1 VEIKM
6 LKSSQKDFI
15 KRHIGPSEA
24 DQQKMLN
31 ELGFDNLDDLI
42 SKTVPE
48 KILLK
53 EDLGIGEPN
62 SEYEA
67 LRKLK
72 VISKQNRIYSNFIGM
87 GYYGTYTPYV
97 ILRNILENPGWY
109 TSYTP
114 YQPEVAQGRLEML
127 LNFQQMIIDFTGLDI
142 ANASLLDEGTAA
154 AEAVG
159 LSYRICK
166 NDSNIVFVSKD
177 CHPQTIDVIKTRA
190 EPLGLT
196 VVIGDEATD
205 IKEDIVCGILQYPG
219 TLGDI
224 KDPSE
229 AISKIHK
236 NNGKAVLV
244 CDLLA
249 LAKLKTPAELG
260 ADIAVGSS
268 QRFGIP
274 MGYGGPHAGFFAT
287 KDEFKRSMPGR
298 IIGVSVDRHGNKA
311 YRLSLQ
317 TREQHIRR
325 DKATSNI
332 CTAQALLAIVSAAY
346 AIYHGPDGLR
356 KIAENTSQ
364 LAKNFA
370 DKIKQSGYELY
381 SDHFFDTVTIKT
393 LDKTD
398 SIFRNALRQNVN
410 IRKVNS
416 EMLSVAFDERKNVYR
431 ANQLLKIFNCSEA
444 IKENLNENLNNLP
457 KNLLRTSE
465 YLTHPVFNSYHSET
479 DMLRYLKKLED
490 ADIALNRSMIAL
502 GSCTMKLNAVA
513 EMIPVTWREF
523 SEPHPF
529 APVEQMEGYRTLFTD
544 LKNWLRSITGFSG
557 VSLQPNAGAQGEF
570 AGLMVIKKYHEKN
583 GDKNR
588 NVCLIPSSAHGT
600 NPASAQM
607 VGMKVVVIKC
617 DEHGNVDIEDLK
629 EKAKNH
635 SENLAALMVTYPST
649 HGVFE
654 EKISEICE
662 LIHENGGQVYMD
674 GANLNALVGIAKPG
688 KFGPDVCH
696 INLHKTFCI
705 PHGGGG
711 PGMGPIACK
720 RHLEVYLPNHSVIK
734 DCGPVTGMGA
744 VSAAPWG
751 SSSILSISWMYIK
764 MMGSEGLKKASQVA
778 ILNANYV
785 AHKLKDTFPIL
796 YKGKNGNVAH
806 ECIIDIRKI
815 KSEIGITEEDIA
827 KRLIDFGFHAPTMS
841 WPVAGT
847 MMIEPTES
855 EGLQEIE
862 RFCNTL
868 KKIKEEIDKV
878 KSGEYDKIDNPIK
891 NSPHTHVEL
900 IANKWEHKYERE
912 EAAYPSEFLKQIK
925 YWPPVARVD
934 NVYGD
939 KNLVCSCPSIDE
951 YKDTAA

>member
-1 VEIKM
+1 M

-15 KRHIGPSEA
+15 KRHIGPSEKE
-24 DQQKMLN
+24 QSFMLK
-31 ELGFDNLDDLI
+31 ELGFKNLDELI

-53 EDLGIGEPN
+53 ESLEIGEPN

-72 VISKQNRIYSNFIGM
+72 EISKKNKINSNFIGM
-87 GYYGTYTPYV
+87 GYYGTFTPHV

-127 LNFQQMIIDFTGLDI
+127 LNFQQMIIDFTGMDI

-159 LSYRICK
+159 LSYRVSK
-166 NDSNIVFVSKD
+166 NDSNKVFVSKD

-190 EPLGLT
+190 EPMGLE
-196 VVIGDEATD
+196 VIVGDEYTD
-205 IKEDIVCGILQYPG
+205 IKDDIVCGIIQYPG

-229 AISKIHK
+229 AISQIHK
-236 NNGKAVLV
+236 NKGKAVLI

-274 MGYGGPHAGFFAT
+274 MGYGGPHAAFFAT
-287 KDEFKRSMPGR
+287 KDEYKRSMPGR

-311 YRLSLQ
+311 YRLALQ

-346 AIYHGPDGLR
+346 AVYHGPEGIE
-356 KIAENTSQ
+356 KIANNTSQ

-370 DKIKQSGYELY
+370 EKLKQSGYELY
-381 SDHFFDTVTIKT
+381 SEHFFDTVTIKT
-393 LDKTD
+393 LDKTE
-398 SIFRNALRQNVN
+398 SIYKNALRENIN

-416 EMLSVAFDERKNVYR
+416 EMLAVSFDEKKNVYR
-431 ANQLLKIFNCSEA
+431 ANQLLKVFNCSET
-444 IKENLNENLNNLP
+444 IKEEMNESLTNIP
-457 KNLLRTSE
+457 KNLLRTSKF
-465 YLTHPVFNSYHSET
+465 LQHKVFNSYHSET
-479 DMLRYLKKLED
+479 DMLRYLKRLED
-490 ADIALNRSMIAL
+490 CDIALNRSMIAL

-529 APVEQMEGYRTLFTD
+529 APLEQMEGYRTLFTD

-570 AGLMVIKKYHEKN
+570 AGLMVIRKFHEKN
-583 GDKNR
+583 GDANR
-588 NVCLIPSSAHGT
+588 DVCLIPSSAHGT

-607 VGMKVVVIKC
+607 VGMKVVVVKC
-617 DEHGNVDIEDLK
+617 DNHGNVDFEDLK
-629 EKAKNH
+629 SKVETHKD
-635 SENLAALMVTYPST
+635 NLAALMVTYPST

-654 EKISEICE
+654 EKIVEICE
-662 LIHENGGQVYMD
+662 LIHNNGGQVYMD

-720 RHLEVYLPNHSVIK
+720 KHLEIFLPKHAVIK
-734 DCGPVTGMGA
+734 DCGPATGIGA
-744 VSAAPWG
+744 ISAAPWG
-751 SSSILSISWMYIK
+751 SSSILSISWMYMK

-778 ILNANYV
+778 ILNANYI
-785 AHKLKDTFPIL
+785 AHKLNDSFPIL
-796 YKGKNGNVAH
+796 YKGKQGNVAH
-806 ECIIDIRKI
+806 ECIIDIRQI

-827 KRLIDFGFHAPTMS
+827 KRLIDYGFHAPTMS

-855 EGLQEIE
+855 ESLEEIN
-862 RFCNTL
+862 RFCETL
-868 KKIKEEIDKV
+868 KKIKEEIDKI
-878 KSGEYDKIDNPIK
+878 KSGAFDKLDNPLK
-891 NSPHTHVEL
+891 NAPHTHVEL
-900 IANKWEHKYERE
+900 ASNKWDHKYERE
-912 EAAYPSEFLKQIK
+912 EAAYPSEFLRTLK

-939 KNLVCSCPSIDE
+939 KNLFCTCPSMDE
-951 YKDTAA
+951 YEDTAA

>member
-1 VEIKM
+1 M
-6 LKSSQKDFI
+6 LHNSEKDFI
-15 KRHIGPSEA
+15 KRHIGLSKKDEKTMLS
-24 DQQKMLN
+24 DLGYKSLN
-31 ELGFDNLDDLI
+31 ELIED
-42 SKTVPE
+42 TVPS
-48 KILLK
+48 KILFK
-53 EDLGIGEPN
+53 DLLSIGDPN
-62 SEYEA
+62 SEYEG
-67 LRKLK
+67 LRKLRS
-72 VISKQNRIYSNFIGM
+72 ISKKNQIYSNFIGM
-87 GYYGTYTPYV
+87 GYYGTYTPNV
-97 ILRNILENPGWY
+97 IVRNILENPGWY

-127 LNFQQMIIDFTGLDI
+127 LNFQQMIIDFTGMDI

-154 AEAVG
+154 AEAMG
-159 LSYRICK
+159 LSHRLDK
-166 NDSNIVFVSKD
+166 KDNKIVFISND
-177 CHPQTIDVIKTRA
+177 CHPQTIEVIKTRS
-190 EPLGLT
+190 EPLGLK
-196 VVIGDEATD
+196 VVIGNDED
-205 IKEDIVCGILQYPG
+205 LSNISEDIICGILQYPG

-229 AISKIHK
+229 NISKIK
-236 NNGKAVLV
+236 KRNGKSILV
-244 CDLLA
+244 CDLLS

-274 MGYGGPHAGFFAT
+274 MGYGGPHAAFFAT

-298 IIGVSVDRHGNKA
+298 IVGVSVDRHGNKA
-311 YRLSLQ
+311 YRLALQ

-346 AIYHGPDGLR
+346 AIYHGPKGIKTISER
-356 KIAENTSQ
+356 VSQ

-370 DKIKQSGYELY
+370 DKLKQSGYELY
-381 SDHFFDTVTIKT
+381 SDYFFDTVTIITK
-393 LDKTD
+393 DKTD
-398 SIFRNALRQNVN
+398 QIFNNALAQKVN

-416 EMLSVAFDERKNVYR
+416 EMLSVSFDEKKNVYR
-431 ANQLLKIFNCSEA
+431 ANQLLKIFNCAES
-444 IKENLNENLNNLP
+444 IKENPTENLPNLP
-457 KNLLRTSE
+457 KNLLRTST
-465 YLTHPVFNSYHSET
+465 YLDHQVFNSYHSET
-479 DMLRYLKKLED
+479 EMLRYLKRLEEK
-490 ADIALNRSMIAL
+490 DIALNRSMIAL

-513 EMIPVTWREF
+513 EMIPITWREF

-529 APVEQMEGYRTLFTD
+529 APIEQMEGFRTLFTD

-557 VSLQPNAGAQGEF
+557 VSLQPNAGAQGEY
-570 AGLMVIKKYHEKN
+570 AGLMVIRKYHLER
-583 GDKNR
+583 GESNR

-607 VGMKVVVIKC
+607 VGMKVVVVNC
-617 DEHGNVDIEDLK
+617 DKQGNVDFEDLNK
-629 EKAKNH
+629 KVEAH
-635 SENLAALMVTYPST
+635 SENLGALMVTYPST

-654 EKISEICE
+654 EKISDICE
-662 LIHENGGQVYMD
+662 LVHKHGGQVYMD

-688 KFGPDVCH
+688 NFGPDVCH

-720 RHLEVYLPNHSVIK
+720 RHLEIYLPSHPVIK
-734 DCGPVTGMGA
+734 DCGPATGIGP

-764 MMGSEGLKKASQVA
+764 MMGSEGLKLATQIA

-785 AHKLKDTFPIL
+785 AHKLKNHFPIL
-796 YKGKNGNVAH
+796 YKGTNGNVAH
-806 ECIIDIRKI
+806 ECIIDIRSI
-815 KSEIGITEEDIA
+815 KNDTGVTEEDIA

-841 WPVAGT
+841 WPVPGT

-855 EGLQEIE
+855 ESLQELD
-862 RFCNTL
+862 RFCDCL
-868 KKIKEEIDKV
+868 IKIKEEIDKI
-878 KSGEYDKIDNPIK
+878 KSGDFDKNDNPIK
-891 NSPHTHVEL
+891 NAPHTDLEL
-900 IANKWEHKYERE
+900 ASNKWEHKYSRE
-912 EAAYPSEFLKQIK
+912 EAAYPSNFLRSSKF
-925 YWPPVARVD
+925 WPPVARVD

-939 KNLVCSCPSIDE
+939 KNLFCTCPSMDE
-951 YKDTAA
+951 FKEDAA

>member
-1 VEIKM
+1 M
-6 LKSSQKDFI
+6 LISSQKDFI
-15 KRHIGPSEA
+15 KRHIGPSES
-24 DQQKMLN
+24 DQQKMLS
-31 ELGFDNLDDLI
+31 ELGFKSLDDLI
-42 SKTVPE
+42 AKTVPE
-48 KILLK
+48 NILLT
-53 EDLGIGEPN
+53 EQLEIGEPN

-72 VISKQNRIYSNFIGM
+72 AISKQNKIYSNFIGM
-87 GYYGTYTPYV
+87 GYYGNYTPYV

-127 LNFQQMIIDFTGLDI
+127 LNFQQMIIDFTGMDI

-159 LSYRICK
+159 LSYRLCK

-196 VVIGDEATD
+196 VVIGDEQHE
-205 IKEDIVCGILQYPG
+205 IKEDIVCGIIQYPG

-298 IIGVSVDRHGNKA
+298 IIGVSVDRHSNKA

-346 AIYHGPDGLR
+346 AIYHGPEGIK

-381 SDHFFDTVTIKT
+381 SEHFFDTVTIKT

-416 EMLSVAFDERKNVYR
+416 QMLAVAFDERKNVYR

-444 IKENLNENLNNLP
+444 IRENATENLSNLP
-457 KNLLRTSE
+457 DNLLRSSS
-465 YLTHPVFNSYHSET
+465 YLQHPVFNSYHSET
-479 DMLRYLKKLED
+479 EMLRYLKKLED

-529 APVEQMEGYRTLFTD
+529 APVEQMEGYRSLFTD

-570 AGLMVIKKYHEKN
+570 AGLMVIRKYHEEN
-583 GDKNR
+583 GQANR

-607 VGMKVVVIKC
+607 VGMKVVVVNC
-617 DEHGNVDIEDLK
+617 DNLGNVDINDLK
-629 EKAKNH
+629 EKAEKH

-662 LIHENGGQVYMD
+662 LIHNNGGQVYMD

-720 RHLEVYLPNHSVIK
+720 KHLEIYLPNHPVVK
-734 DCGPVTGMGA
+734 DCGPSTGIGA
-744 VSAAPWG
+744 ISAAPWG

-778 ILNANYV
+778 ILNANYI
-785 AHKLKDTFPIL
+785 AHKLKNDFPIL

-815 KSEIGITEEDIA
+815 KAETGITEEDIA

-855 EGLQEIE
+855 ESLGEINK
-862 RFCNTL
+862 FCNTL

-878 KSGEYDKIDNPIK
+878 KNGEYDKLDNPIK
-891 NSPHTHVEL
+891 NAPHTHVEL
-900 IANKWEHKYERE
+900 VSSDWDHKYTRE
-912 EAAYPSEFLKQIK
+912 EAAYPSEYLKTMK

>member
-1 VEIKM
+1 M
-6 LKSSQKDFI
+6 LKNAQKDFI
-15 KRHIGPSEA
+15 QRHIGPSVQE
-24 DQQKMLN
+24 QSFMLK
-31 ELGFDNLDDLI
+31 ELGYKDLDELI
-42 SKTVPE
+42 KDTVPE
-48 KILLK
+48 KILSK
-53 EDLGIGEPN
+53 DDLEIGDPN
-62 SEYEA
+62 SEYKA

-72 VISKQNRIYSNFIGM
+72 DISKKNKVYSSFIGM

-127 LNFQQMIIDFTGLDI
+127 MNFQQMIIDFTGMDI

-154 AEAVG
+154 AEAMG

-166 NDSNIVFVSKD
+166 TDSNKVFVSKN
-177 CHPQTIDVIKTRA
+177 CHPQTIEVIKTRA
-190 EPLGLT
+190 EPLGLDI
-196 VVIGDEATD
+196 VVGDEDKD
-205 IKEDIVCGILQYPG
+205 INDEIICGIINYPG

-236 NNGKAVLV
+236 QNGKAVLV

-346 AIYHGPDGLR
+346 AIYHGPDGLK

-570 AGLMVIKKYHEKN
+570 AGLMVIKKFHENN

-617 DEHGNVDIEDLK
+617 DEHGNVDVEDLK
-629 EKAKNH
+629 EKAKTH

-654 EKISEICE
+654 EQISEICE
-662 LIHENGGQVYMD
+662 LIHDNGGQVYMD

-785 AHKLKDTFPIL
+785 AHKLKDAFPIL

-855 EGLQEIE
+855 EGLQEID

>member
-1 VEIKM
+1 M

-31 ELGFDNLDDLI
+31 ELGFENLDDLI

-72 VISKQNRIYSNFIGM
+72 VISKQNKIYSNFIGM

-159 LSYRICK
+159 LSYRLCK

-196 VVIGDEATD
+196 VVVGDEGAD
-205 IKEDIVCGILQYPG
+205 INEDIVCGILQYPG

-287 KDEFKRSMPGR
+287 KDEYKRSMPGR

-346 AIYHGPDGLR
+346 AIYHGPEGLR

-444 IKENLNENLNNLP
+444 IKENLNENLSNLP

-479 DMLRYLKKLED
+479 EMLRYLKKLED
-490 ADIALNRSMIAL
+490 TDIALNRSMIAL

-629 EKAKNH
+629 EKATTH

-654 EKISEICE
+654 EKITEICE
-662 LIHENGGQVYMD
+662 LIHNNGGQVYMD

-720 RHLEVYLPNHSVIK
+720 RHLEVFLPNHAVIK

-778 ILNANYV
+778 ILNANYL

-815 KSEIGITEEDIA
+815 KSEVGITEEDIA

-855 EGLQEIE
+855 EGLQEID

-878 KSGEYDKIDNPIK
+878 QSGEYDKIDNPIK

>member
-1 VEIKM
+1 M

-31 ELGFDNLDDLI
+31 ELGFDSLDDLI

-109 TSYTP
+109 TAYTP

-196 VVIGDEATD
+196 VVVGDEASD

-346 AIYHGPDGLR
+346 AIYHGPAGLK

-570 AGLMVIKKYHEKN
+570 AGLMVIKKFHENN

-629 EKAKNH
+629 EKAKTH

-855 EGLQEIE
+855 EGLQEID
-862 RFCNTL
+862 RFCDTL

-878 KSGEYDKIDNPIK
+878 ESGEYDKVDNPIK

>member
-1 VEIKM
+1 M

-31 ELGFDNLDDLI
+31 ELGFENLDDLI

-159 LSYRICK
+159 LSYRLCK

-196 VVIGDEATD
+196 VVVGDEGTD
-205 IKEDIVCGILQYPG
+205 INEDIVCGILQYPG

-287 KDEFKRSMPGR
+287 KDEYKRSMPGR

-346 AIYHGPDGLR
+346 AIYHGPEGLR

-444 IKENLNENLNNLP
+444 IKENLNENLSNLP

-479 DMLRYLKKLED
+479 EMLRYLKKLED

-570 AGLMVIKKYHEKN
+570 AGLMVIKKYHENN

-629 EKAKNH
+629 EKATTH

-654 EKISEICE
+654 EKITEICE
-662 LIHENGGQVYMD
+662 LIHNKGGQVYMD

-720 RHLEVYLPNHSVIK
+720 RHLEVFLPNHAVIK

-778 ILNANYV
+778 ILNANYL

-815 KSEIGITEEDIA
+815 KSEVGITEEDIA

-855 EGLQEIE
+855 EGLQEID

-878 KSGEYDKIDNPIK
+878 QSGEYDKIDNPIK

>member
-1 VEIKM
+1 M

-15 KRHIGPSEA
+15 KRHIGPSEVE
-24 DQQKMLN
+24 QSFMLK
-31 ELGFDNLDDLI
+31 ELGFKNLDELI
-42 SKTVPE
+42 KKTVPE

-53 EDLGIGEPN
+53 EDLEIGEPH

-72 VISKQNRIYSNFIGM
+72 EISKKNKINSNFIGM
-87 GYYGTYTPYV
+87 GYYGTFTPHV

-127 LNFQQMIIDFTGLDI
+127 LNFQQMIIDFTGMDI

-159 LSYRICK
+159 LSYRVSK
-166 NDSNIVFVSKD
+166 NDSNKVFVSKD

-190 EPLGLT
+190 EPMGLE
-196 VVIGDEATD
+196 VIVGDEYND
-205 IKEDIVCGILQYPG
+205 ITEEIVCGIIQYPG

-236 NNGKAVLV
+236 NNGKAVLI

-274 MGYGGPHAGFFAT
+274 MGYGGPHAAFFAT
-287 KDEFKRSMPGR
+287 KDEYKRSMPGR

-311 YRLSLQ
+311 YRLALQ

-346 AIYHGPDGLR
+346 AIYHGPDGIE
-356 KIAENTSQ
+356 KIANNTSQ

-370 DKIKQSGYELY
+370 DKLKNSGYELY
-381 SDHFFDTVTIKT
+381 SEYFFDTVTIKT
-393 LDKTD
+393 LDKTE
-398 SIFRNALRQNVN
+398 SIYKNALRENIN

-416 EMLSVAFDERKNVYR
+416 EMLAVSFDEKKNVYR
-431 ANQLLKIFNCSEA
+431 ANQLLKVFNCSET
-444 IKENLNENLNNLP
+444 IKEEMNENLTNIPENI
-457 KNLLRTSE
+457 LRTSKF
-465 YLTHPVFNSYHSET
+465 LQHKVFNSYHSET
-479 DMLRYLKKLED
+479 DMLRYLKRLED
-490 ADIALNRSMIAL
+490 CDIALNRSMIAL

-529 APVEQMEGYRTLFTD
+529 APLEQMEGYRTLFTD

-570 AGLMVIKKYHEKN
+570 AGLMVIRKFHEKN
-583 GDKNR
+583 GDTNR
-588 NVCLIPSSAHGT
+588 KVCLIPSSAHGT

-607 VGMKVVVIKC
+607 VGMKVVVVNC
-617 DEHGNVDIEDLK
+617 DKHGNVDFEDLK
-629 EKAKNH
+629 SKVETHKD
-635 SENLAALMVTYPST
+635 NLAALMVTYPST

-654 EKISEICE
+654 EKIVEICE
-662 LIHENGGQVYMD
+662 LIHDNGGQVYMD

-720 RHLEVYLPNHSVIK
+720 KHLEIFLPKHAVIK
-734 DCGPVTGMGA
+734 DCGPATGIGA
-744 VSAAPWG
+744 ISAAPWG
-751 SSSILSISWMYIK
+751 SSSILSISWMYMK

-778 ILNANYV
+778 ILNANYI
-785 AHKLKDTFPIL
+785 AHKLDEAFPIL
-796 YKGKNGNVAH
+796 YKGEHGNVAH
-806 ECIIDIRKI
+806 ECIIDIRQI
-815 KSEIGITEEDIA
+815 KSETGITEEDIA
-827 KRLIDFGFHAPTMS
+827 KRLIDYGFHAPTMS

-855 EGLQEIE
+855 ESLEEIN
-862 RFCNTL
+862 RFCETL
-868 KKIKEEIDKV
+868 KKIKEEIDKI
-878 KSGEYDKIDNPIK
+878 KSGIFDKLDNPLK
-891 NSPHTHVEL
+891 NAPHTHVEL
-900 IANKWEHKYERE
+900 VSNKWDHKYERE
-912 EAAYPSEFLKQIK
+912 EAAYPSEFLRTFK

-939 KNLVCSCPSIDE
+939 KNLFCTCPSMDE

>member
-1 VEIKM
+1 M

-15 KRHIGPSEA
+15 KRHIGPSEKE
-24 DQQKMLN
+24 QSFMLK
-31 ELGFDNLDDLI
+31 ELGFKNLDELI

-53 EDLGIGEPN
+53 ESLEIGEPN

-72 VISKQNRIYSNFIGM
+72 EISKKNKINSNFIGM
-87 GYYGTYTPYV
+87 GYYGTFTPHV

-127 LNFQQMIIDFTGLDI
+127 LNFQQMIIDFTGMDI

-159 LSYRICK
+159 LSYRVSK
-166 NDSNIVFVSKD
+166 NDSNKVFVSKD

-190 EPLGLT
+190 EPMGLE
-196 VVIGDEATD
+196 VIVGDEYTD
-205 IKEDIVCGILQYPG
+205 IKDEIVCGIIQYPG

-229 AISKIHK
+229 AISQIHK
-236 NNGKAVLV
+236 NKGKAVLI

-274 MGYGGPHAGFFAT
+274 MGYGGPHAAFFAT
-287 KDEFKRSMPGR
+287 KDEYKRSMPGR

-311 YRLSLQ
+311 YRLALQ

-346 AIYHGPDGLR
+346 AVYHGPEGIE
-356 KIAENTSQ
+356 KIANNTSQ

-370 DKIKQSGYELY
+370 DKLKKSGYELY
-381 SDHFFDTVTIKT
+381 SEHFFDTVTIKT
-393 LDKTD
+393 LDKTE
-398 SIFRNALRQNVN
+398 SIYKNALRENIN

-416 EMLSVAFDERKNVYR
+416 EMLAVSFDEKKNVYR
-431 ANQLLKIFNCSEA
+431 ANQLLKVFNCSET
-444 IKENLNENLNNLP
+444 IKEEMNESLTNIP
-457 KNLLRTSE
+457 KNLLRTSKF
-465 YLTHPVFNSYHSET
+465 LQHKVFNSYHSET
-479 DMLRYLKKLED
+479 DMLRYLKRLED
-490 ADIALNRSMIAL
+490 CDIALNRSMIAL

-529 APVEQMEGYRTLFTD
+529 APLEQMEGYRTLFTD

-570 AGLMVIKKYHEKN
+570 AGLMVIRKFHEKN
-583 GDKNR
+583 GDANR
-588 NVCLIPSSAHGT
+588 DVCLIPSSAHGT

-607 VGMKVVVIKC
+607 VGMKVVVVKC
-617 DEHGNVDIEDLK
+617 DNHGNVDFEDLK
-629 EKAKNH
+629 SKVETHKD
-635 SENLAALMVTYPST
+635 NLAALMVTYPST

-654 EKISEICE
+654 EKIVEICE
-662 LIHENGGQVYMD
+662 LIHNNGGQVYMD

-720 RHLEVYLPNHSVIK
+720 KHLEIFLPKHAVIK
-734 DCGPVTGMGA
+734 DCGPATGIGA
-744 VSAAPWG
+744 ISAAPWG
-751 SSSILSISWMYIK
+751 SSSILSISWMYMK

-778 ILNANYV
+778 ILNANYI
-785 AHKLKDTFPIL
+785 AHKLNDSFPIL
-796 YKGKNGNVAH
+796 YKGKQGNVAH
-806 ECIIDIRKI
+806 ECIIDIRQI

-827 KRLIDFGFHAPTMS
+827 KRLIDYGFHAPTMS

-855 EGLQEIE
+855 ESLEEIN
-862 RFCNTL
+862 RFCETL
-868 KKIKEEIDKV
+868 KKIKEEIDKI
-878 KSGEYDKIDNPIK
+878 KSGAFDKLDNPLK
-891 NSPHTHVEL
+891 NAPHTHVEL
-900 IANKWEHKYERE
+900 ASNKWDHKYERE
-912 EAAYPSEFLKQIK
+912 EAAYPSEFLRTLK

-939 KNLVCSCPSIDE
+939 KNLFCTCPSMDE
-951 YKDTAA
+951 YEDTAA

>member
-1 VEIKM
+1 M
-6 LKSSQKDFI
+6 LHNSEKDFI
-15 KRHIGPSEA
+15 KRHIGLSKKDEKTMLS
-24 DQQKMLN
+24 DLGYKSLN
-31 ELGFDNLDDLI
+31 ELIED
-42 SKTVPE
+42 TVPS
-48 KILLK
+48 KILFK
-53 EDLGIGEPN
+53 DLLSIGDPN
-62 SEYEA
+62 SEYEG
-67 LRKLK
+67 LRKLRS
-72 VISKQNRIYSNFIGM
+72 ISKKNQIYSNFIGM
-87 GYYGTYTPYV
+87 GYYGTYTPNV
-97 ILRNILENPGWY
+97 IVRNILENPGWY

-127 LNFQQMIIDFTGLDI
+127 LNFQQMIIDFTGMDI

-154 AEAVG
+154 AEAMG
-159 LSYRICK
+159 LSHRLDKK
-166 NDSNIVFVSKD
+166 NNKIVFISND
-177 CHPQTIDVIKTRA
+177 CHPQTIEVVKTRS
-190 EPLGLT
+190 EPLGLK
-196 VVIGDEATD
+196 VVIGNDED
-205 IKEDIVCGILQYPG
+205 LSNISEDIICGILQYPG

-229 AISKIHK
+229 NISKIK
-236 NNGKAVLV
+236 KRNGKSILV
-244 CDLLA
+244 CDLLS

-274 MGYGGPHAGFFAT
+274 MGYGGPHAAFFAT

-298 IIGVSVDRHGNKA
+298 IVGVSVDRHGNKA
-311 YRLSLQ
+311 YRLALQ

-346 AIYHGPDGLR
+346 AIYHGPKGIKTISER
-356 KIAENTSQ
+356 VSQ

-370 DKIKQSGYELY
+370 DKLKQSGYELY
-381 SDHFFDTVTIKT
+381 SDYFFDTVTIITK
-393 LDKTD
+393 DKTD
-398 SIFRNALRQNVN
+398 QIFNNALAQKVN

-416 EMLSVAFDERKNVYR
+416 EMLSVSFDEKKNVYR
-431 ANQLLKIFNCSEA
+431 ANQLLKIFNCAES
-444 IKENLNENLNNLP
+444 IKENPTENLPNLP
-457 KNLLRTSE
+457 KNLLRTST
-465 YLTHPVFNSYHSET
+465 YLDHQVFNSYHSET
-479 DMLRYLKKLED
+479 EMLRYLKRLEEK
-490 ADIALNRSMIAL
+490 DIALNRSMIAL

-513 EMIPVTWREF
+513 EMIPITWREF

-529 APVEQMEGYRTLFTD
+529 APIEQMEGFRTLFTD

-557 VSLQPNAGAQGEF
+557 VSLQPNAGAQGEY
-570 AGLMVIKKYHEKN
+570 AGLMVIRKYHLER
-583 GDKNR
+583 GESNR

-607 VGMKVVVIKC
+607 VGMKVVVVNC
-617 DEHGNVDIEDLK
+617 DKQGNVDFEDLNK
-629 EKAKNH
+629 KVEAH
-635 SENLAALMVTYPST
+635 SENLGALMVTYPST

-654 EKISEICE
+654 EKISDICE
-662 LIHENGGQVYMD
+662 LVHKHGGQVYMD

-688 KFGPDVCH
+688 NFGPDVCH

-720 RHLEVYLPNHSVIK
+720 RHLEIYLPSHPVIK
-734 DCGPVTGMGA
+734 DCGPATGIGP

-764 MMGSEGLKKASQVA
+764 MMGSEGLKLATQIA

-785 AHKLKDTFPIL
+785 AHKLKNHFPIL
-796 YKGKNGNVAH
+796 YKGTNGNVAH
-806 ECIIDIRKI
+806 ECIIDIRSI
-815 KSEIGITEEDIA
+815 KNDTGVTEEDIA

-841 WPVAGT
+841 WPVPGT

-855 EGLQEIE
+855 ESLQELD
-862 RFCNTL
+862 RFCDCL
-868 KKIKEEIDKV
+868 IKIKEEIDKI
-878 KSGEYDKIDNPIK
+878 KSGDFDKNDNPIK
-891 NSPHTHVEL
+891 NAPHTDLEL
-900 IANKWEHKYERE
+900 ASNKWEHKYSRE
-912 EAAYPSEFLKQIK
+912 EAAYPSNFLRSSKF
-925 YWPPVARVD
+925 WPPVARVD

-939 KNLVCSCPSIDE
+939 KNLFCTCPSMDE
-951 YKDTAA
+951 FKEDAA

>member
-1 VEIKM
+1 M

-31 ELGFDNLDDLI
+31 ELGFENLDDLI

-72 VISKQNRIYSNFIGM
+72 VISKQNKIYSNFIGM

-159 LSYRICK
+159 LSYRLCK

-196 VVIGDEATD
+196 VVVGDEGTD
-205 IKEDIVCGILQYPG
+205 INEDIVCGILQYPG

-287 KDEFKRSMPGR
+287 KDEYKRSMPGR

-346 AIYHGPDGLR
+346 AIYHGPEGLR

-444 IKENLNENLNNLP
+444 IKENLNENLSNLP

-479 DMLRYLKKLED
+479 EMLRYLKKLED

-570 AGLMVIKKYHEKN
+570 AGLMVIKKYHENN

-629 EKAKNH
+629 EKATTH

-654 EKISEICE
+654 EKITEICE
-662 LIHENGGQVYMD
+662 LIHNNGGQVYMD

-720 RHLEVYLPNHSVIK
+720 RHLEVFLPNHAVIK

-778 ILNANYV
+778 ILNANYL

-815 KSEIGITEEDIA
+815 KSEVGITEEDIA

-855 EGLQEIE
+855 EGLQEID

-878 KSGEYDKIDNPIK
+878 QSGEYDKIDNPIK